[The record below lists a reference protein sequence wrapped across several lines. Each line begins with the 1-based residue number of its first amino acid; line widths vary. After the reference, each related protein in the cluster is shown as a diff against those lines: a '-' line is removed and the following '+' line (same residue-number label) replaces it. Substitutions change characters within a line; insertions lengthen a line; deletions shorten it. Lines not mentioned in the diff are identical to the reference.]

1 MALIQQLAIALF
13 CFCSLFYSGASSS
26 LMANW
31 SSPAYT
37 GVTVLGGTSSDYYQT
52 LGFAPYVYNPVEVPK
67 TIPQFKLPQPE
78 LAYTDIFNVLWL
90 KGYQDTKTCLALV
103 FNTSQKSLERMYA
116 NLNNITSACA
126 LKLSWAIVWVWTW
139 IFWALCSWMVRI
151 ITTHIM
157 LIVAVGLLI
166 ACTVATAK
174 LLHLIFG
181 SFSVWII
188 VPVYRSLAFLWKL
201 RSPKSVASTMKI
213 VKEKMTKGF
222 GSYDMIMSPPKSCVL
237 EMLHDDEQHCGYASC
252 ILLADG
258 TVGLLTSYHVIEE
271 AYWVKSHKTGN
282 KIKTSDFRP
291 LTQSRNADLTIMVG
305 PPNWQGLLGCSAA
318 QYVTMKNLAAG
329 DARIFYRR
337 DGEWYSGVAK
347 LVGPHELNFVNV
359 LSNTEPGFSGTPYF
373 SGNKIVGVHTGGD
386 ENENRNYMAAIP
398 HIEGLTAS
406 KYIYE
411 TTAPK
416 GRIFDE
422 NLYQELLEEFSS
434 AEVHSIMKH
443 RGFDMECAHKFNG
456 GWVWIDCND
465 DLTLAEI
472 QKLLSS
478 KGKTGYDGVMKIP
491 KSDVYEDKLLNGK
504 NLKGSDTCHIELKE
518 ELPRITEETFYDAI
532 DSMELETSKKA
543 NLNGERGAVLV
554 KTGEKGFTQ
563 KTKND
568 DGDTVQKV
576 IEALVAKMNVQ
587 ELEKQV
593 ISKVA
598 QKVQKNTSTPPKK
611 NRRRRGKRGGEIKQT
626 ASTTSSPPS
635 TNGKY
640 LPPQKRSQGS
650 KPVADSP
657 NSTIQSKNNKVDG
670 VKKSSPN
677 TQKWVKKSEA
687 SAGPSS
693 AKKLN

>member
-1 MALIQQLAIALF
+1 MALTKVLAIALF
-13 CFCSLFYSGASSS
+13 CFCFHFFLGASSS
-26 LMANW
+26 LATNW
-31 SSPAYT
+31 SSPGMAGITAIT
-37 GVTVLGGTSSDYYQT
+37 GFSNDYLQT
-52 LGFAPYVYNPVEVPK
+52 PGFVPYVYNLVEKPV
-67 TIPQFKLPQPE
+67 TIPQSKLPLPE
-78 LAYTDIFNVLWL
+78 LNYTDIFKVLWL
-90 KGYQDTKTCLALV
+90 KGYQDTRTCLVLA
-103 FNTSQKSLERMYA
+103 FTTSQSSLAHMYD
-116 NLNNITSACA
+116 NLSEITSACA
-126 LKLSWAIVWVWTW
+126 LRLSWAIVSIWTLV
-139 IFWALCSWMVRI
+139 IWAFCSWMVRI
-151 ITTHIM
+151 ITTHTM

-201 RSPKSVASTMKI
+201 RSPKTVSNSMKI

-258 TVGLLTSYHVIEE
+258 TVGLLTSYHVMEE
-271 AYWVKSHKTGN
+271 AYWVKSNKTGN

-291 LTQSRNADLTIMVG
+291 LTQSQNADLSILVG

-318 QYVTMKNLAAG
+318 QYVTVKHLAAG
-329 DARIFYRR
+329 DARIFYRKN
-337 DGEWYSGVAK
+337 GEWYSGVAK
-347 LVGPHELNFVNV
+347 LVGPHKLNFVNV

-386 ENENRNYMAAIP
+386 EEENRNYMAAIP
-398 HIEGLTAS
+398 HLEGLTAS

-422 NLYQELLEEFSS
+422 DLYQELLEEFSTQE
-434 AEVHSIMKH
+434 ARSIMKH
-443 RGFDMECAHKFNG
+443 KGFDMECSGKFKG
-456 GWVWIDCND
+456 RWVWIDCNN
-465 DLTLAEI
+465 DLTPAEI
-472 QKLLSS
+472 NNILSS
-478 KGKTGYDGVMKIP
+478 KGKTRLESESP
-491 KSDVYEDKLLNGK
+491 RFFEDA
-504 NLKGSDTCHIELKE
+504 E
-518 ELPRITEETFYDAI
+518 EFYDAA

-543 NLNGERGAVLV
+543 NLNGLRGADLV
-554 KTGEKGFTQ
+554 KTGKEGSTQ
-563 KTKND
+563 KTKSD

-611 NRRRRGKRGGEIKQT
+611 NRRRRGKRGGESKQI
-626 ASTTSSPPS
+626 ALTTSSPPS
-635 TNGKY
+635 TSGKY
-640 LPPQKRSQGS
+640 LPPQKRPQGL
-650 KPVADSP
+650 KPVEKSP

-670 VKKSSPN
+670 ERKSSPN
-677 TQKWVKKSEA
+677 TQRWVKKSEA
-687 SAGPSS
+687 SAGQSS